1 MRIVALETSGRD
13 ATLAALEGDAGQA
26 AQLRHEAAIVGP
38 ERTAQFLAPRLQEML
53 RALDWKPGDVEL
65 VAVTVGP
72 GSFTGLRIGVT
83 TAKTLAYAIGA
94 QLIGVNT
101 AEVIAQQLPIDGT
114 PLWAVMDAQRQ
125 ELFAARFDAE
135 RNMIGELQILSQ
147 SAWRNRLHS
156 GDAVIGPGLKRLR
169 VELPDDVRV
178 VDESLWQLQA
188 STVGQLGWRD
198 FSAGRRDDLWQLVPQ
213 YYRQSAAEEK
223 HGSGS
228 S

>member
-26 AQLRHEAAIVGP
+26 ALLRHEAAIVGP

-53 RALDWKPGDVEL
+53 RAVDWKPGDVEL

-83 TAKTLAYAIGA
+83 TAKTLTYAVGA

-101 AEVIAQQLPIDGT
+101 LEVIAQQSPFEGT
-114 PLWAVMDAQRQ
+114 PTWAVMDAQRQ

-135 RNMIGELQILSQ
+135 RNMIGELQFLSQ
-147 SAWRNRLHS
+147 SAWRKLLQP
-156 GDAVIGPGLKRLR
+156 GDAVIGPGLKRLH
-169 VELPDDVRV
+169 VELPGDVRV
-178 VDESLWQLQA
+178 VDQSLWKSQA
-188 STVGQLGWRD
+188 STVGLLAWRD
-198 FSAGRRDDLWQLVPQ
+198 FCAGRRDDLWQLVPQ
-213 YYRQSAAEEK
+213 DYRQSAAEEK

-228 S
+228 G